1 MKIILFLDV
10 SMSRNNIVLDTG
22 QSSLFL
28 DCPVQSWTPG
38 HPACTVCQRWRLDI
52 SRLSY
57 GENIDQTIDK
67 LRTVLNMV
75 SRFQLKWK

>member
-38 HPACTVCQRWRLDI
+38 HPDKTPLVNK
-52 SRLSY
+52 
-57 GENIDQTIDK
+57 NIIAPYFIVID
-67 LRTVLNMV
+67 
-75 SRFQLKWK
+75 